1 MTRLTSGFRSI
12 AVMGLVLA
20 CAQAVAAPAVTLTN
34 VTGSTLG
41 NPPFTLGWSFT
52 VNADITVTALG
63 LFDGN
68 QDGLTDRHDI
78 GLWNSVGTL
87 LASTTLGAGTAAPL
101 TNQFR
106 YATLLSGVD
115 LTAGE
120 SYRIGALYLTGN
132 DDIVIPGQTAD
143 FATPSQISFGA
154 ATFAVGGSLADPA
167 LVNGGQGFFGANFLF
182 NAGGGTVPEPAS
194 LLLALLALG
203 SLGAASRVR
212 KPAAQ

>member
-1 MTRLTSGFRSI
+1 MIRLTTEFRSI

-34 VTGSTLG
+34 TSGLTLT

-78 GLWNSVGTL
+78 GLWNSIGAL

-106 YATLLSGVD
+106 YATLLSDVD
-115 LTAGE
+115 LIAGE
-120 SYRIGALYLTGN
+120 SYRIGALYLTSN
-132 DDIVIPGQTAD
+132 DDVVIPSETTGL
-143 FATPSQISFGA
+143 ATPSQISFGA
-154 ATFAVGGSLADPA
+154 ATYAIGNSLTDPV
-167 LVNGGQGFFGANFLF
+167 LSFGGQGYFGANFLF

-212 KPAAQ
+212 KAAAQ